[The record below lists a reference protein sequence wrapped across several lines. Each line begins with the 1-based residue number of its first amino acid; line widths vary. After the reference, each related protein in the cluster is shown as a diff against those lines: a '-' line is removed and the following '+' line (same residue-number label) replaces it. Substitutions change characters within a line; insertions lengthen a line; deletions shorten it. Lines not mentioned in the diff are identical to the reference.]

1 MTARSSTFARPCDT
15 STQKGSQQATGQPI
29 KRRVDPHSRF
39 MLPLA
44 TATTATAMFA
54 IKTDSG
60 SKLQCLH
67 IIIKFDALLAAFLPA
82 RGFFT
87 RNSLFTSAA
96 HICDFLFVFHS
107 HSYIF
112 FFFQY
117 FCHFHNSF
125 RLRFFAC
132 QQKFLLLPQRRVRKY
147 VHDYIALIWILIK
160 MSAILSGL
168 LPSLREAEAFFLGF
182 RLLLFI

>member
-107 HSYIF
+107 HSYIYF
-112 FFFQY
+112 FFNIFAT
-117 FCHFHNSF
+117 FII
-125 RLRFFAC
+125 LFAC
-132 QQKFLLLPQRRVRKY
+132 VFLLVSRNFCFCR
-147 VHDYIALIWILIK
+147 
-160 MSAILSGL
+160 SAAFENMFMTT
-168 LPSLREAEAFFLGF
+168 LR
-182 RLLLFI
+182 